1 MALSID
7 LRERVAASYE
17 AGNGSYEE
25 IAEDF
30 GVAICSVR
38 RWVGLLRETG
48 SVQKR
53 CAPGAVPRIKDCQL
67 VELVQLVEE
76 KPDRGLNELCVVWQE
91 RFDVTVS
98 KSSMDR
104 ALARANMTLKK
115 RHFGL
120 KNARAKVPSKN
131 ELNS

>member
-7 LRERVAASYE
+7 LRERVAAAYE

-38 RWVGLLRETG
+38 RWVDLLRETG
-48 SVQKR
+48 SVKKR
-53 CAPGAVPRIKDCQL
+53 SAPGAAPRIKDCQL
-67 VELVQLVEE
+67 VELAQIVEE
-76 KPDRGLNELCVVWQE
+76 KPDRSLNELCVIWQE
-91 RFDVTVS
+91 RFGVMIS
-98 KSSMDR
+98 KSAMDR
-104 ALARANMTLKK
+104 SLVRANLTLKK
-115 RHFGL
+115 RRFWL
-120 KNARAKVPSKN
+120 KNARPKVLSKN

>member
-7 LRERVAASYE
+7 LRDRVVAAYE

-25 IAEDF
+25 IAENF

-53 CAPGAVPRIKDCQL
+53 SAPGAAPLIKDCQL
-67 VELVQLVEE
+67 LQLVQLVEE
-76 KPDRGLNELCVVWQE
+76 KPDRGLNELCAVWQE
-91 RFDVTVS
+91 RFGVKVS

-104 ALARANMTLKK
+104 ALARANITLKK

-120 KNARAKVPSKN
+120 RNVRAKVPSKN
-131 ELNS
+131 ELNF